1 MQMELDKV
9 DGNDEES
16 ADLAEFDGSFCL
28 LAFNRAAAD
37 NELDLSRSSVA
48 LALGDFACEDNVFEI
63 EDREVVIVKF
73 FRSM

>member
-1 MQMELDKV
+1 MQLALDKV

-16 ADLAEFDGSFCL
+16 ADLAEFDDSFCL

-48 LALGDFACEDNVFEI
+48 LAPGDFACEDNVFEI
-63 EDREVVIVKF
+63 EDREIVIF
-73 FRSM
+73 